1 MLAQIALCELA
12 VTKSELAEEMMS
24 EELRNYKKISKSIYS
39 SIDTVKSQIDL
50 YKESLKVAKKI
61 RKNRME
67 YDVLAKIINKQPDRK
82 ETIQQHK
89 QLQEELNELH
99 EERLQLNKKLD
110 TKRKEFS
117 VLMNSIKELDMILAQ
132 YSSDDKNEE
141 SDVEIICDDDL
152 DEECLEPKALDT
164 IEILAES
171 MIIDS

>member
-1 MLAQIALCELA
+1 
-12 VTKSELAEEMMS
+12 MMS
-24 EELRNYKKISKSIYS
+24 EELKNYKNISKSIYS

-82 ETIQQHK
+82 ETIQKHK
-89 QLQEELNELH
+89 QLQEELDGLH

-110 TKRKEFS
+110 TKKKEFS
-117 VLMNSIKELDMILAQ
+117 VLMNSIKELEMILAQ
-132 YSSDDKNEE
+132 YSSSDKNEE

-152 DEECLEPKALDT
+152 DEDENLLCLEEPKKMDS
-164 IEILAES
+164 IEILADS
-171 MIIDS
+171 MIIDPWRLCKALLEK